1 MCKICDHPKR
11 KKIDAAIVRRTKYS
25 TIFHQIIKSGNEEAW
40 IQAMKDHK
48 RHGHVTEKIQKAQ
61 EAEDIQSGLELQA
74 CAQEIYV
81 LCLNAAKD
89 ARQKD
94 LRAFGGCISP
104 AVKVLEFLKG
114 PEQPDTSQESPLL
127 STLKTDVKR
136 TFKDDLPMGTAKPQ
150 AAKNP

>member
-40 IQAMKDHK
+40 VQAMKDHK

-61 EAEDIQSGLELQA
+61 EAEDVRSGLELQA

-94 LRAFGGCISP
+94 LRAFGGCIGP
-104 AVKVLEFLKG
+104 AVKVLEILNKG
-114 PEQPDTSQESPLL
+114 APEEDSKPGIDLALQRMKNDRDTRRANL
-127 STLKTDVKR
+127 
-136 TFKDDLPMGTAKPQ
+136 
-150 AAKNP
+150 

>member
-25 TIFHQIIKSGNEEAW
+25 TIFHQIIKSGNEETW
-40 IQAMKDHK
+40 IQAIKDHK
-48 RHGHVTEKIQKAQ
+48 RHGHVAEKIQKAQ
-61 EAEDIQSGLELQA
+61 EVDDIQAGLELQA

-94 LRAFGGCISP
+94 LRAFGGCIGP
-104 AVKVLEFLKG
+104 AIKVLEILNKG
-114 PEQPDTSQESPLL
+114 APEEDSKPGIDLALQ
-127 STLKTDVKR
+127 R
-136 TFKDDLPMGTAKPQ
+136 MKDDRDARRANL
-150 AAKNP
+150 